1 VLLSPRRRYPPPGVG
16 HRPRPRA
23 HAVTAQRL
31 ARGRRE
37 HRADARGRLVRLVHR
52 NAHAM
57 SLRSPLRRVLGLG
70 SAHSGV
76 HHWWLQRL
84 PSVALVPLTIWF
96 LVSLLALP
104 SLGYETVIAWMSQS
118 WTALLL
124 VLFVLVAT
132 WHSQL
137 GVRVV
142 VEDYVH
148 GAGVRTLTLV

>member
-1 VLLSPRRRYPPPGVG
+1 VSV
-16 HRPRPRA
+16 
-23 HAVTAQRL
+23 
-31 ARGRRE
+31 
-37 HRADARGRLVRLVHR
+37 
-52 NAHAM
+52 
-57 SLRSPLRRVLGLG
+57 RSPLRRVLGLG

-84 PSVALVPLTIWF
+84 TSVALVPLTIWF

-104 SLGYETVIAWMSQS
+104 SLRYDTVIAWMSQS

-148 GAGVRTLTLV
+148 GSGARTLTLVIVTFAHVLIAAAGVFAVLEVAFGAAR